1 MASVLPLVTTD
12 AGETQALGQALAP
25 ILRPR
30 DVVSLT
36 GDLGAGKTT
45 MVQGIARALGVGEP
59 VLSPTFTLVRQYHG
73 VMPIYHLD
81 VYRLDRIQDVI
92 DLGLDEMV
100 DDDALVLI
108 EWGDA
113 IEGLL
118 PEEHLQIKLSIPGD
132 DDRRRVA
139 ISARGATWAARWDQ
153 VAAASMPFMRE
164 EA

>member
-1 MASVLPLVTTD
+1 MAPVLPLVT
-12 AGETQALGQALAP
+12 ANASETRALGEALGP
-25 ILRPR
+25 ILGAG

-45 MVQGIARALGVGEP
+45 MVQGIAAALGVAEP
-59 VLSPTFTLVRQYHG
+59 VVSPTFTLIREYRGAFPV
-73 VMPIYHLD
+73 YHLD

-92 DLGLDEMV
+92 DLGFDELLDE
-100 DDDALVLI
+100 DALVLI

-118 PEEHLQIKLSIPGD
+118 PDRHLQIKLSISGD

-139 ISARGATWAARWDQ
+139 ISARGSNWARRWEQ
-153 VAAASMPFMRE
+153 VAAAAMPFMHE